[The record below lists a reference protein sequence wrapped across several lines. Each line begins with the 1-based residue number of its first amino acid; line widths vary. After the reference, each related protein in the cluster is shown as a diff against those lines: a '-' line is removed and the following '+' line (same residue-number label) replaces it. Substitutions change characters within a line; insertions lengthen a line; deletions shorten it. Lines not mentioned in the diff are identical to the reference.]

1 MAPDL
6 PPSIRVIVRGWLNCN
21 LVVMRAPGENVL
33 VDSGYCTHRERTLE
47 LLASREGL
55 DREPLE
61 RLVNTHC
68 HSDHMG
74 GNAAIERLRPAI
86 VIPGHGAP
94 FSNAPDAIA
103 RVRSKLAAFERD
115 PAKNARHVAKVMF
128 AFALLD
134 RQAMNVADVPAYL
147 GRVPCYRQLSKRFLG
162 LEAPACAESPLAD
175 PPGAGAI
182 IVHEGVVRPTMTA

>member
-33 VDSGYCTHRERTLE
+33 VDSGYCTHREQTLE
-47 LLASREGL
+47 RLASREGL

-74 GNAAIERLRPAI
+74 GNAAIAKDYGCRITIPAGRGKQLAPWAAANAWAAPVDRAAHPRHFDRP
-86 VIPGHGAP
+86 V
-94 FSNAPDAIA
+94 
-103 RVRSKLAAFERD
+103 
-115 PAKNARHVAKVMF
+115 
-128 AFALLD
+128 
-134 RQAMNVADVPAYL
+134 
-147 GRVPCYRQLSKRFLG
+147 
-162 LEAPACAESPLAD
+162 
-175 PPGAGAI
+175 
-182 IVHEGVVRPTMTA
+182 